1 MEGGVENNKQLR
13 RSWRI
18 KKLLFTVWDPSME
31 NLKADV
37 EVINKKIRQTEAI
50 KLFAIKTF
58 FGKKFWQI

>member
-1 MEGGVENNKQLR
+1 
-13 RSWRI
+13 
-18 KKLLFTVWDPSME
+18 ME

>member
-1 MEGGVENNKQLR
+1 
-13 RSWRI
+13 
-18 KKLLFTVWDPSME
+18 ME

-58 FGKKFWQI
+58 LARSFGKYNSV